1 MSIIEIKQKQL
12 KEVRELYHDWQYAL
26 LDPSYQKEFNENPS
40 ETPCLH
46 ALEAAYAVKVATL
59 LDLQFVTKEEIANI
73 EMKVDEEFK
82 RNIETYRLQQF
93 MVEVKGEGEEAE
105 QYKIIRFDEPYV
117 NDHEAVNE
125 AIQNFIQ
132 KKYIHNS
139 KFIKDMITA
148 GKTQAVAE
156 LSARVVEVQRVKP
169 IETK

>member
-1 MSIIEIKQKQL
+1 MSIIEMKQKQL

-26 LDPSYQKEFNENPS
+26 LDPSYQEEFNENPS

-73 EMKVDEEFK
+73 EMKVDEGFK
-82 RNIETYRLQQF
+82 KNIETYRLQQF
-93 MVEVKGEGEEAE
+93 LIEVKGEDEEAE

-125 AIQNFIQ
+125 AVQNFIE
-132 KKYIHNS
+132 KKYIHNG
-139 KFIKDMITA
+139 KFIQGMIA
-148 GKTQAVAE
+148 SGRSQAVE
-156 LSARVVEVQRVKP
+156 EVSVRVVEVQRIKP
-169 IETK
+169 METK